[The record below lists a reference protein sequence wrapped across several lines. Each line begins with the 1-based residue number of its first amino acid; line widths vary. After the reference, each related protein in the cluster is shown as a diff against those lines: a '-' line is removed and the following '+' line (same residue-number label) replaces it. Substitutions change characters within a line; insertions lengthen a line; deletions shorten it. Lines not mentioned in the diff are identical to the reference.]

1 MVLRFFFAFF
11 DNILKSEKGGW
22 GMEIGSFL
30 PMGESSKIWSFFE
43 KNDGFHPY
51 VISMWNSIFKNESH
65 VGRIFKI
72 LKKNIFIFPMVD
84 PIQNLTILT
93 YWRNEI
99 FSKTFVHFRCVFP
112 ILETKVNIKNQL
124 CFTYGGFDTE
134 KWLFLIIFFS
144 FSPTC
149 S

>member
-1 MVLRFFFAFF
+1 
-11 DNILKSEKGGW
+11 
-22 GMEIGSFL
+22 MEIGSFL
-30 PMGESSKIWSFFE
+30 PMGESSKILSFFE

-51 VISMWNSIFKNESH
+51 VSSMWKSIFKNESH

-72 LKKNIFIFPMVD
+72 LKKIFSFSQWW
-84 PIQNLTILT
+84 IQFKIWPSLHIG
-93 YWRNEI
+93 EMKF

-112 ILETKVNIKNQL
+112 ILETKVNIKKQL

-144 FSPTC
+144 FSPIC

>member
-1 MVLRFFFAFF
+1 
-11 DNILKSEKGGW
+11 
-22 GMEIGSFL
+22 MEIGSFL
-30 PMGESSKIWSFFE
+30 PMGESSKILSFFE

-51 VISMWNSIFKNESH
+51 VSSMWKSIFKNESH

-99 FSKTFVHFRCVFP
+99 FFKDFC
-112 ILETKVNIKNQL
+112 
-124 CFTYGGFDTE
+124 
-134 KWLFLIIFFS
+134 S
-144 FSPTC
+144 FSMCFPHTWD
-149 S
+149 